1 MKSLK
6 RIGVLF
12 LVSALASCQ
21 SAVPG
26 EGPLTGAILSDA
38 GKSADELHRESATVY
53 EVVDVDSRSAGT
65 ISAYSKTTL
74 SKRLGFG
81 GRPGNATIGIGD
93 RLVVS
98 IFEAGADGLFSTS
111 KSKSAKIDVVVQP
124 NGQAAIPYV
133 GEVRF
138 AGLTLEEARQ
148 GIVEALKG
156 KAVEPDVIITSLD
169 TASRKVTVTGAV
181 NRPSVVPL
189 NLSGEQLTD
198 VITKAGG
205 VRGETYD
212 TFVTITRGNK
222 SGTVLMSTLISNPS
236 ENIWV
241 QAGDEITLVED
252 PRQFTI
258 LGSTKINKRRAF
270 GSRDLS
276 LIEAVGMSGGGDD
289 YATDAQ
295 GFFVFR
301 YEEPE
306 IAAALLGRARYDAM
320 LRNGMRPD
328 RYGRVPLVYRLDMSR
343 PDSLLSGQTFPVN
356 NRDII
361 YVSRH
366 ITTDISKFLGI
377 VGKPLQVANSGASVM
392 HRAADMGD

>member
-1 MKSLK
+1 MK

-12 LVSALASCQ
+12 LVSTLAACQ

-26 EGPLTGAILSDA
+26 EGPLAGAILSDA
-38 GKSADELHRESATVY
+38 GKSAQELHRDATVY

-65 ISAYSKTTL
+65 ISAYSKATL
-74 SKRLGFG
+74 VKRLGFG
-81 GRPGNATIGIGD
+81 GRPGIATIGVGD
-93 RLVVS
+93 RLAVS
-98 IFEAGADGLFSTS
+98 IFEAGTDGLFSTS
-111 KSKSAKIDVVVQP
+111 KSKAARFDTVVQP
-124 NGQAAIPYV
+124 DGKAAIPYV
-133 GEVRF
+133 GLVRF
-138 AGLTLEEARQ
+138 AGLTLEQARQ
-148 GIVEALKG
+148 EIVDALKG
-156 KAVEPDVIITSLD
+156 KAVEPDVIVASLD

-181 NRPSVVPL
+181 KAPSVVPL
-189 NLSGEQLTD
+189 HLSGEQLTD

-222 SGTVLMSTLISNPS
+222 SGTVLMSTLIGNPA

-241 QAGDEITLVED
+241 QPGDEITLVED
-252 PRQFTI
+252 PRQFTV
-258 LGSTKINKRRAF
+258 LGSAKSNKRRPF

-306 IAAALLGRARYDAM
+306 IAATLLGRSRYEAM
-320 LRNGMRPD
+320 LRKGMRPD
-328 RYGRVPLVYRLDMSR
+328 RYGRVPLVYRFDLSR
-343 PDSLLSGQTFPVN
+343 PDSLLAGQTFPVN

-366 ITTDISKFLGI
+366 ITTDIAKFLGI
-377 VGKPLQVANSGASVM
+377 VGKPLQVANTGVSAM
-392 HRAADMGD
+392 NRAVDMGD

>member
-1 MKSLK
+1 MK

-38 GKSADELHRESATVY
+38 GKSPDELHRDSATVF
-53 EVVDVDSRSAGT
+53 EIVDVDSRSAGT
-65 ISAYSKTTL
+65 ISAYSNTTL

-98 IFEAGADGLFSTS
+98 IFEAGTDGLFSTS
-111 KSKSAKIDVVVQP
+111 KSKAANVDVVVQP
-124 NGQAAIPYV
+124 DGKAAIPYV

-138 AGLTLEEARQ
+138 AGLTLEKARQ

-156 KAVEPDVIITSLD
+156 KAVEPDVIVTSLN
-169 TASRKVTVTGAV
+169 TASRNVTVTGAV
-181 NRPSVVPL
+181 NLASVVPL
-189 NLSGEQLTD
+189 NLSGDQLTD

-212 TFVTITRGNK
+212 TFVTVTRGNK
-222 SGTVLMSTLISNPS
+222 SGTVLMSALINNPS

-241 QAGDEITLVED
+241 QPGDEITLVQD
-252 PRQFTI
+252 PRQFTV
-258 LGSTKINKRRAF
+258 LGAVKSNSRQAF

-276 LIEAVGMSGGGDD
+276 LIEAVGMSGGGKDL
-289 YATDAQ
+289 ATDAE

-301 YEEPE
+301 YEEAD
-306 IAAALLGRARYDAM
+306 IAATLLGKSRYDAM
-320 LRNGMRPD
+320 LRKGMRPG
-328 RYGRVPLVYRLDMSR
+328 RYGRVPLVYRFDMSR
-343 PDSLLSGQTFPVN
+343 PDSLLAGQAFPMK
-356 NRDII
+356 NRDVI

-366 ITTDISKFLGI
+366 LTTDISKFLGI
-377 VGKPLQVANSGASVM
+377 VGKPLQVANTGVTAAQ
-392 HRAADMGD
+392 HAADMGN

>member
-1 MKSLK
+1 LK

-26 EGPLTGAILSDA
+26 EGPPTGAILSDA
-38 GKSADELHRESATVY
+38 GRSPEELQRANATVY

-93 RLVVS
+93 RLAVS
-98 IFEAGADGLFSTS
+98 IFEAGTDGLFSTS
-111 KSKSAKIDVVVQP
+111 KSKAANLQVVVQP
-124 NGQAAIPYV
+124 NGKATIPYV

-138 AGLTLEEARQ
+138 AGLTLEKARQ

-169 TASRKVTVTGAV
+169 TASRNVTVTGAV
-181 NRPSVVPL
+181 NAASVVPL
-189 NLSGEQLTD
+189 SLAGEKLTD

-212 TFVTITRGNK
+212 TFVTVTRGNK
-222 SGTVLMSTLISNPS
+222 SGTVLMSALISNPA

-241 QAGDEITLVED
+241 QPGDEITVIQD
-252 PRQFTI
+252 PRQFTV
-258 LGSTKINKRRAF
+258 LGAVKSNKRQPF

-276 LIEAVGMSGGGDD
+276 LIEAVGMSGGGKDR
-289 YATDAQ
+289 ATDAE

-301 YEEPE
+301 YEEAE
-306 IAAALLGRARYDAM
+306 IAQSLLGRARYDAM
-320 LRNGMRPD
+320 LQKGMRPD
-328 RYGRVPLVYRLDMSR
+328 RYGRVPLVYRFDMSR
-343 PDSLLSGQTFPVN
+343 PDSLLAGQTFPVK

-366 ITTDISKFLGI
+366 LNTDISKFLNI
-377 VGKPLQVANSGASVM
+377 VGKPLQVANSGVNVAN
-392 HRAADMGD
+392 RAADMGD